1 MSKSIHKVLEKHG
14 FILTKEDNGWDISQ
28 YTPAGEDW
36 HFFLGKLTE
45 LKDYVEGFDPE
56 DEFAMWMEARHNGVA
71 GVPKPY
77 ELWKDSL
84 WKENVLN
91 EVLEEIG

>member
-1 MSKSIHKVLEKHG
+1 MNVRKVLEKHG
-14 FILTKEDNGWDISQ
+14 FKVEKVGKHEWDISQ

-36 HFFLGKLTE
+36 HITLAA
-45 LKDYVEGFDPE
+45 LKDLEEFCNTFDPE
-56 DEFAMWMEARHNGVA
+56 DNFAMWMEARHKVA

-77 ELWKDSL
+77 ELWKDQL

-91 EVLEEIG
+91 EVLEDL